1 MRKKAVVFILIIYT
15 LFVLVPAERV
25 QAETNTEMNIYAMY
39 LGDEEKGDSVLLES
53 KDHYLLVDI
62 GDATQASVIGEQLT
76 ELGAAHVD
84 ILFSHL
90 HSDHIGGS
98 DENVTEGL
106 DQLCSMGI
114 TIDTLY
120 LPSMSIATFSQRF
133 SYRNMQLQNFA
144 SRGGCG
150 KIVYLNTG
158 DSIGFGDVE
167 GQVIGPVD
175 PWKFSPDQYT
185 QYKSL
190 SNRNIAYENDSSL
203 AIIFACGSTRYF
215 TAGDCYGNQAKALVE
230 KYGDGLRCDIMKLC
244 HHGIGTGNSAELL
257 AAVRPAYSFATNSGV
272 SNINKET
279 GRWRTYT
286 ATKRASKYGMPY
298 LVGNEKKTLIYHVE
312 NDTISLFR
320 GESLSEGEKMTGWQY
335 LYGADGTNRDHDMY
349 YLNSACKP
357 VKGVRKIGSHY
368 YRFTAG
374 GQMDYGSF
382 SSEGEYLGW
391 KTYSQGK
398 RYYTLSAS
406 KKYAYMNC
414 GFATVEGVPLYF
426 DEEGYKV
433 VSGTEDSVKIQKIGS
448 NYYAVDYDGELT
460 VNDWEEIDDF
470 LYYFDGSGKMIR
482 NCEYL
487 VDGQYY
493 LFDTDGTL
501 FKGNGCTEFYDFKS
515 NTYAVREDGTL
526 VTNKC
531 GRIDG
536 DKYYF
541 DRKGVIQKDKIIK
554 IGRKNYYF
562 GKDGRMLYNRNFKYR
577 GKKYHSN
584 SKGVI
589 SVVKK
594 DKSTH

>member
-1 MRKKAVVFILIIYT
+1 MRKRVFAVILIFSI
-15 LFVLVPAERV
+15 LFLSFPAE
-25 QAETNTEMNIYAMY
+25 QAKAETNPGINTEMNIYAMY
-39 LGDEEKGDSVLLES
+39 LGDGEKGDSVLLES
-53 KDHYLLVDI
+53 QGHYLLVDI
-62 GDATQASVIGEQLT
+62 GDASQASVIGSQLNR
-76 ELGAAHVD
+76 LGAAHVD

-90 HSDHIGGS
+90 HSDHIGGT
-98 DENVTEGL
+98 DANVTAGL
-106 DQLCSMGI
+106 DQLRQMGI

-120 LPSMSIATFSQRF
+120 LPSTSIAPLSQRF
-133 SYRNMQLQNFA
+133 SNRYLQLQNFA
-144 SRGGCG
+144 AQGGCG
-150 KIVYLNTG
+150 QLVYLNTG
-158 DSIGFGDVE
+158 DTLQFGDVA

-175 PWKFSPDQYT
+175 PGKLSPDQYT
-185 QYKSL
+185 QYESL
-190 SNRNIAYENDSSL
+190 SNRYIAYENDSSL
-203 AIIFACGSTRYF
+203 VLIFTCGSTRYF

-230 KYGDGLRCDIMKLC
+230 KYGDNLRCDIMKLC

-272 SNINKET
+272 PNLNEET

-286 ATKRASKYGMPY
+286 ATKRASKYGMSY
-298 LVGNEKKTLIYHVE
+298 LVGNEKKTLIYHIE
-312 NDTISLFR
+312 NDSISLFR
-320 GESLSEGEKMTGWQY
+320 GETVSEGKKMTGWQY
-335 LYGADGTNRDHDMY
+335 LYGADGANRDHDMY

-398 RYYTLSAS
+398 RYFTLSAS
-406 KKYAYMNC
+406 KKYAYMSH

-433 VSGTEDSVKIQKIGS
+433 VSGTEDSVKVQKIGS
-448 NYYAVDYDGELT
+448 DYYAVDYDGELT
-460 VNDWEEIDDF
+460 INDWEEIDDF
-470 LYYFDGSGKMIR
+470 LYYFDGRGKMIR
-482 NCEYL
+482 NCEYM

-501 FKGNGCTEFYDFKS
+501 FMGNSCTEFYDFKS

-531 GRIDG
+531 GRIYG

-541 DRKGVIQKDKIIK
+541 DRKGVMQKDKIIK
-554 IGRKNYYF
+554 IGQKKYYF
-562 GKDGRMLYNRNFKYR
+562 GKN
-577 GKKYHSN
+577 GKLVYDRDFTYKGIKYHSN
-584 SKGVI
+584 SRGAV

-594 DKSTH
+594 K

>member
-1 MRKKAVVFILIIYT
+1 MRKRVFAVILIFSI
-15 LFVLVPAERV
+15 LFLSFPAE
-25 QAETNTEMNIYAMY
+25 QAKAETNPGINTEMNIYAMY
-39 LGDEEKGDSVLLES
+39 LGDGEKGDSVLLES
-53 KDHYLLVDI
+53 QGHYLLVDI
-62 GDATQASVIGEQLT
+62 GDASQASVIGSQLNR
-76 ELGAAHVD
+76 LGAAHVD

-90 HSDHIGGS
+90 HSDHIGGK
-98 DENVTEGL
+98 DANVTAGL
-106 DQLCSMGI
+106 DQLRQMGI

-120 LPSMSIATFSQRF
+120 LPSTSIAPLSQRF
-133 SYRNMQLQNFA
+133 SNRYLQLQNFA
-144 SRGGCG
+144 AQGGCG
-150 KIVYLNTG
+150 QLVYLNTG
-158 DSIGFGDVE
+158 DTLQFGDVA

-175 PWKFSPDQYT
+175 PGKLSPDQYT
-185 QYKSL
+185 QYESL
-190 SNRNIAYENDSSL
+190 SNRYIAYENDSSL
-203 AIIFACGSTRYF
+203 VLIFTCGSTRYF

-230 KYGDGLRCDIMKLC
+230 KYGDNLRCDIMKLC

-272 SNINKET
+272 PNLNEET

-286 ATKRASKYGMPY
+286 ATKRASKYGMSY
-298 LVGNEKKTLIYHVE
+298 LVGNEKKTLIYHIE
-312 NDTISLFR
+312 NDSISLFR
-320 GESLSEGEKMTGWQY
+320 GETVSEGKKMTGWQY
-335 LYGADGTNRDHDMY
+335 LYGADGANRDHDMY

-398 RYYTLSAS
+398 RYFTLSAS
-406 KKYAYMNC
+406 KKYAYMSH

-433 VSGTEDSVKIQKIGS
+433 VSGTEDSVKVQKIGS
-448 NYYAVDYDGELT
+448 DYYAVDYDGELT
-460 VNDWEEIDDF
+460 INDWEEIDDF
-470 LYYFDGSGKMIR
+470 LYYFDGRGKMIR
-482 NCEYL
+482 NCEYM

-501 FKGNGCTEFYDFKS
+501 FMGNSCTEFYDFKS

-531 GRIDG
+531 GRI
-536 DKYYF
+536 
-541 DRKGVIQKDKIIK
+541 
-554 IGRKNYYF
+554 
-562 GKDGRMLYNRNFKYR
+562 
-577 GKKYHSN
+577 
-584 SKGVI
+584 
-589 SVVKK
+589 
-594 DKSTH
+594 